1 MGVNDESKLV
11 PGLEVA
17 SIVESPVAAPAD
29 VTQQSTP
36 ILDVGTA
43 SPDASN
49 VPSVNAD
56 DLAPELRPAVD
67 AINSTVRHNASN
79 GSQADPSQASAT
91 PSTPSATFVPY
102 SSPLRKFKAYRYH
115 SNFRN
120 DVAGGFK
127 SLTYSNTIDPGL
139 PLCPIEMAG
148 ASCDDP
154 NCVGQHMRDMGLAGK
169 SIDLPLHAHSG
180 LTCWMHA
187 NLVIAMIDNMILV
200 QLGSLNPGRNDED
213 KKRWAD
219 GLRTL
224 IGNLRT
230 QGVKET
236 DVVASQI
243 ASYRR
248 NFFKD
253 PSRIFDI

>member
-1 MGVNDESKLV
+1 MGVDNEPEQV
-11 PGLEVA
+11 PGLEAAPV
-17 SIVESPVAAPAD
+17 VESAVATPAET
-29 VTQQSTP
+29 TQQSTP
-36 ILDVGTA
+36 ILDVGAA

-49 VPSVNAD
+49 VPPVIAD
-56 DLAPELRPAVD
+56 DLAPELRPSAD
-67 AINSTVRHNASN
+67 AIDTAVRHTKSHDLDTD
-79 GSQADPSQASAT
+79 SYQASTT
-91 PSTPSATFVPY
+91 PSIPSANFVPY
-102 SSPLRKFKAYRYH
+102 SSPLRMFKAYRYH

-154 NCVGQHMRDMGLAGK
+154 NCAGQHMRDMGLAGK
-169 SIDLPLHAHSG
+169 LVAPFLHAYSG
-180 LTCWMHA
+180 LTCWMHTDFLFA
-187 NLVIAMIDNMILV
+187 ATDNMILV
-200 QLGSLNPGRNDED
+200 QLGSLNPGRTEED